1 MFLKATIEGSL
12 KAAMQA
18 EVAKVSG
25 ALRRA
30 VTTAAKE
37 TQTELR
43 AQARA
48 TGFRD
53 GGRSAANAWRMEVYP
68 KTPKTTL
75 RPAALVWSKMP
86 DVIDAFDKGAVIR
99 PAKGKKYLAWPT
111 GFNAAL
117 GRRNAS
123 GRGGLRVTPAEMI
136 AASRRKEAFIIPT
149 RGSSRADPE
158 TALWCLRVFG
168 AQGTT
173 KRTRNRLRLFVNTST
188 EVGTGNRKGAAQRR
202 RELLQQGFVPMFF
215 LAKQVSLRKRLD
227 LAAVRARAPMLYA
240 RAAVEE
246 LDRLAR

>member
-1 MFLKATIEGSL
+1 MFLKATIDGNL

-18 EVAKVSG
+18 EVARVSG

-37 TQTELR
+37 TQAELR

-75 RPAALVWSKMP
+75 RPAALVFSKMP
-86 DVIDAFDKGAVIR
+86 DVVDAFDRGAVIR
-99 PAKGKKYLAWPT
+99 TKGKKYLAWPT
-111 GFNAAL
+111 GYNAAL
-117 GRRNAS
+117 GRRGAGS
-123 GRGGLRVTPAEMI
+123 RGGLRVTPEEMM
-136 AASRRKEAFIIPT
+136 AAGKRKEAFVLPSKS
-149 RGSSRADPE
+149 GNGV
-158 TALWCLRVFG
+158 ALWCLRTFG
-168 AQGTT
+168 AQGIT
-173 KRTRNRLRLFVNTST
+173 KRTRNRQRLFVNTST

-215 LAKQVSLRKRLD
+215 LAKAVSLRKRLD
-227 LAAVRARAPMLYA
+227 LAAVRGRAPMLYA
-240 RAAVEE
+240 RAAVAE
-246 LDRLAR
+246 LDRLGR